1 MKKQIDE
8 TRAVPT
14 HSPLRIRTGVKAGG
28 RNQMGGLADARAAT
42 P

>member
-8 TRAVPT
+8 TRAVPNNT
-14 HSPLRIRTGVKAGG
+14 TLRIRTGVKAGG
-28 RNQMGGLADARAAT
+28 RNQMGGLVDGRAAT